1 MSLARSL
8 FHSFSEKYI
17 NLIVQLLTSVLVA
30 RILSPE
36 DFGIYAISFFILL
49 IANIL
54 RESGIS
60 SYIVKEKELSQTKI
74 DTCFVILMSV
84 SFITFIVITLTAGRI
99 ADFYAEPQLKLVL
112 QILAVNILISS
123 FGSINTAQLHRALR
137 FKGIAISSIV
147 SNISGSVAT
156 ILLAVYLG
164 GPEVLALGAL
174 ITTVTY
180 PIFLYFLE
188 REFLEWK
195 VRFKF
200 KLREARSIF
209 SYSKFVLASTLI
221 FELANSLAQM
231 IIGKTH
237 SMSQVG
243 LYNRAV
249 TTGGLLNKLLTEG
262 LSPVITP
269 FFSSINRAQENLTSP
284 YYTLTNI
291 FNYISWPFFT
301 FVFFH
306 SNEIITLI
314 FGEQWKSAGI
324 FLQIICIDRILGTF
338 APMFDPV
345 FLGLGKAKQLM
356 NLNLCLNTLKICVIV
371 STIHYGIDIMLLAVS
386 TSIPLLGS
394 IVRVWLLAQNNLIT
408 YKGIFIANS
417 RPFVVAISI
426 AICLNLFKES
436 SDFDIIELVLSAL
449 LCFFIFLVFLIN
461 SELLKIIRTL
471 MEKKA

>member
-1 MSLARSL
+1 MRIAHSLL
-8 FHSFSEKYI
+8 HSFSEKYI
-17 NLIVQLLTSVLVA
+17 NLIVQLLTSVIVA

-49 IANIL
+49 IANII

-60 SYIVKEKELSQTKI
+60 SYIVKESELSQTKI
-74 DTCFVILMSV
+74 DTCFFILMSV
-84 SFITFIVITLTAGRI
+84 SITTFILIIITSGKI
-99 ADFYAEPQLKLVL
+99 SDFYSEPKLNVVL
-112 QILAVNILISS
+112 QILAFNILIAS
-123 FGSINTAQLHRALR
+123 FGSVNTAQLHRALR
-137 FKGIAISSIV
+137 FKGIAISSVV
-147 SNISGSVAT
+147 SNVIGSIAT
-156 ILLAVYLG
+156 IFLAMYLG

-174 ITTVTY
+174 CTTVIY
-180 PIFLYFLE
+180 PVLLYFLE
-188 REFLEWK
+188 KDFLEWK

-200 KLREARSIF
+200 KLREAREIF
-209 SYSKFVLASTLI
+209 SYTKFVLASTLI

-262 LSPVITP
+262 LSPVVTP
-269 FFSSINRAQENLTSP
+269 FFSSINRADGNLSTP

-291 FNYISWPFFT
+291 FNFISWPFFT

-306 SNEIITLI
+306 SNEVITII
-314 FGEQWKSAGI
+314 FGKQWESAGI
-324 FLQIICIDRILGTF
+324 LLKIICIDRILGTV

-356 NLNLCLNTLKICVIV
+356 NLNLWLNALKIAVIV
-371 STIHYGIDIMLLAVS
+371 STIHYGIEVMLLAVS

-394 IVRVWLLAQNNLIT
+394 IVRVWLLVQNRLVS
-408 YKGIFIANS
+408 YKGILIANS
-417 RPFVVAISI
+417 RPFFVAMSI
-426 AICLNLFKES
+426 AIFLFLFKDS
-436 SDFDIIELVLSAL
+436 SYFEWVELMVSAL
-449 LCFFIFLVFLIN
+449 LCLFIFLVFSIN
-461 SELLKIIRTL
+461 SELFKVIRTL
-471 MEKKA
+471 VEKKA